1 MLQFTTE
8 QSSQGVKGKN
18 ISICELK
25 WYWQKT
31 LKKKKKNDSF
41 FLLESLLSNF
51 FIVPIMLRFSYIFF
65 FLIPQKNIFF
75 WGGGGGS
82 NFCVSNQLL
91 AESPLFLIRQ
101 FLMKDTAY
109 CISILL
115 YYIIVSLIFCISL

>member
-51 FIVPIMLRFSYIFF
+51 FYSPYYVAFSIFQF
-65 FLIPQKNIFF
+65 FYF
-75 WGGGGGS
+75 
-82 NFCVSNQLL
+82 
-91 AESPLFLIRQ
+91 
-101 FLMKDTAY
+101 
-109 CISILL
+109 
-115 YYIIVSLIFCISL
+115 

>member
-51 FIVPIMLRFSYIFF
+51 FIVPITSRFLFFYFSIFK
-65 FLIPQKNIFF
+65 FLKKTF
-75 WGGGGGS
+75 WGG
-82 NFCVSNQLL
+82 
-91 AESPLFLIRQ
+91 
-101 FLMKDTAY
+101 
-109 CISILL
+109 
-115 YYIIVSLIFCISL
+115 LIFAFPISF

>member
-41 FLLESLLSNF
+41 FRRESLLSNF
-51 FIVPIMLRFSYIFF
+51 FIVPIMSRFLYIFF
-65 FLIPQKNIFF
+65 FKILQKKN
-75 WGGGGGS
+75 
-82 NFCVSNQLL
+82 CVSN
-91 AESPLFLIRQ
+91 
-101 FLMKDTAY
+101 
-109 CISILL
+109 
-115 YYIIVSLIFCISL
+115 

>member
-51 FIVPIMLRFSYIFF
+51 FIVPIMLRFLYIFF
-65 FLIPQKNIFF
+65 FLIPQKKHFL
-75 WGGGGGS
+75 GGGGGGGVK
-82 NFCVSNQLL
+82 FLRFQLTFSR
-91 AESPLFLIRQ
+91 ESLVPHQAIFNER
-101 FLMKDTAY
+101 Y
-109 CISILL
+109 RIL
-115 YYIIVSLIFCISL
+115 Y